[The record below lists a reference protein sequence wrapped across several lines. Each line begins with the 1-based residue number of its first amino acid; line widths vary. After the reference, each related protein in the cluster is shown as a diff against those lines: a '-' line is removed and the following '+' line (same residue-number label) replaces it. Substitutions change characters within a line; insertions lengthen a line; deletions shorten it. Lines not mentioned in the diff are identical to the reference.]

1 MPLIDLD
8 ALTARDAS
16 ASDMWAA
23 LLAVAVGHHAS
34 DIHLTS
40 QEDGLHAAFRIDGEL
55 VPQGRIP
62 PGPPANRLRNHIKV
76 TGDLDLGEQRRPQD
90 GRAFAELGERTV
102 DLRISALPTNHGQDI
117 VIRILDRTV
126 SMLDVEQLGLGRR
139 LLNRLLG
146 LINSP
151 NGLILVTGPT
161 GAGKTTTLYA
171 ILNRLNNGTRKIIT
185 LENPVEY
192 DLPGINQAQVNYR
205 LGIDYGVL
213 LRTVLRQDPNI
224 IMIGEVR
231 DAETANAAV
240 RAAVTGHLVFAT
252 MHAVEAAAA
261 VESLISLGAH
271 PHFLA
276 WALRGVIAQNLVRQV
291 CPDCTERIDETAA
304 VLPLDEI
311 KDLIGPGETP
321 ALAMGKGCDKCHR
334 SGYRGRI
341 GLFEILV
348 SSDEIRT
355 RIEQRRPAR
364 EIREAALKAGMLSLQ
379 QAGKLAAFQGR
390 TTVEEL
396 IRTLS
401 I

>member
-8 ALTARDAS
+8 ALTSRDAS
-16 ASDMWAA
+16 ASDIWGA
-23 LLAVAVGHHAS
+23 LLSVAVGHHAS

-40 QEDGLHAAFRIDGEL
+40 QADGLHASFRIDGEL

-62 PGPPANRLRNHIKV
+62 PGPPSNRLRNHIKV
-76 TGDLDLGEQRRPQD
+76 AGDLDLGEQRRPQD
-90 GRAFAELGERTV
+90 GRAFAEFGEQTV
-102 DLRISALPTNHGQDI
+102 DLRISALPTNHGQDM

-126 SMLDVEQLGLGRR
+126 SMLDIEQLGLGRR

-171 ILNRLNNGTRKIIT
+171 ILNRLNDGTRKIIT

-276 WALRGVIAQNLVRQV
+276 WALRGVIAQNLVRRV
-291 CPDCTERIDETAA
+291 CPDCAERIDETAA

-311 KDLIGPGETP
+311 KDLMGPGETP

-379 QAGKLAAFQGR
+379 QTGKLAAFQGR

>member
-16 ASDMWAA
+16 ASDMWAS

-90 GRAFAELGERTV
+90 GRAFAELGEKTV
-102 DLRISALPTNHGQDI
+102 DLRISALPTNHGQDM

-146 LINSP
+146 LIDAP
-151 NGLILVTGPT
+151 NGLVLVTGPT

-252 MHAVEAAAA
+252 MHAVEASAAI
-261 VESLISLGAH
+261 ESLISLGAH

-276 WALRGVIAQNLVRQV
+276 WALRGVIAQNLVRRV
-291 CPDCTERIDETAA
+291 CPDCSERIDETAA

-355 RIEQRRPAR
+355 RIEQRRPAH

-379 QAGKLAAFQGR
+379 QMGKLAAFQGR

>member
-1 MPLIDLD
+1 MPLIDID
-8 ALTARDAS
+8 ALTERDAS
-16 ASDMWAA
+16 ASEMWGA
-23 LLAVAVGHHAS
+23 LLAAAVGVHAS

-40 QEDGLHAAFRIDGEL
+40 EADGLNASFRIDGEL
-55 VPQGRIP
+55 VPQGRFAS
-62 PGPPANRLRNHIKV
+62 GPPANRLRNHIKV
-76 TGDLDLGEQRRPQD
+76 AGDLDLGELRRPQD
-90 GRAFAELGERTV
+90 GRAIAEVGEHTV
-102 DLRISALPTNHGQDI
+102 DLRISALPTNHGQDL
-117 VIRILDRTV
+117 VVRILDRSV
-126 SMLDVEQLGLGRR
+126 SMLDIERLGMGRR

-171 ILNRLNNGTRKIIT
+171 ILNRLNDGTRKIIT
-185 LENPVEY
+185 IENPVEY
-192 DLPGINQAQVNYR
+192 DVPGINQAQVNYR

-252 MHAVEAAAA
+252 MHAVEASAA

-276 WALRGVIAQNLVRQV
+276 WALRGVIAQNLVRRV
-291 CPDCTERIDETAA
+291 CADCSERIDETAA

-311 KDLIGPGETP
+311 KSLVGPGETP
-321 ALAMGKGCDKCHR
+321 ALAMGKGCDKCHQ
-334 SGYRGRI
+334 SGYRGRM
-341 GLFEILV
+341 GLFEVLV
-348 SSDEIRT
+348 SSEEIRNC
-355 RIEQRRPAR
+355 IEQRRPAR
-364 EIREAALKAGMLSLQ
+364 EIRESAIKAGMLSLQ
-379 QAGKLAAFQGR
+379 QTGKLAAFQGR